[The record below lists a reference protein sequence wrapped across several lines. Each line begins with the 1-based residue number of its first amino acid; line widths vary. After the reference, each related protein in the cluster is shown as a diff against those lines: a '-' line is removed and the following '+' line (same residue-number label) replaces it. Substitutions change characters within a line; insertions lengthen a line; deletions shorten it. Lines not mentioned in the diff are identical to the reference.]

1 MADGPDGP
9 VGWSIVDCDGDGSF
23 LIGGVGVGAGF
34 AGAEGGFEG
43 PDVG

>member
-1 MADGPDGP
+1 MDGPDDS
-9 VGWSIVDCDGDGSF
+9 VGWLMAGCDGDGSF

>member
-1 MADGPDGP
+1 MDGPDGP
-9 VGWSIVDCDGDGSF
+9 VGWSMVDCDGDGSF
-23 LIGGVGVGAGF
+23 LIGSVGVGAGF